1 MRGLFSL
8 FSLLSAIIQGTMTTS
23 KANITQ
29 LIKFARRNCAYSSVE
44 VLNLLQM
51 LFSAEVGECTRGDG

>member
-1 MRGLFSL
+1 MRGL
-8 FSLLSAIIQGTMTTS
+8 FSLLSAIIQGTMTAS

-29 LIKFARRNCAYSSVE
+29 LIKFARRNCAYSSVK

-51 LFSAEVGECTRGDG
+51 LFSAEVGR